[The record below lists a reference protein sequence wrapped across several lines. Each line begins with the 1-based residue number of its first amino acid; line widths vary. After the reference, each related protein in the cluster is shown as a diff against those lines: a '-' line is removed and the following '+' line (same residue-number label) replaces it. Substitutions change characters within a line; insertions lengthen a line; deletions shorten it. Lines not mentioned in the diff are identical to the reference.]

1 MIVSK
6 FLVCLPYQIQT
17 NNSPKQK
24 NKMKTLIS
32 AQIQT
37 KSNYRNLN
45 NLWFQVTEMMNDR
58 ITCLVEIDGKL
69 QKVDFNISEIKGF
82 RYNAQ

>member
-1 MIVSK
+1 M
-6 FLVCLPYQIQT
+6 LNERQT
-17 NNSPKQK
+17 
-24 NKMKTLIS
+24 TLIS

-45 NLWFQVTEMMNDR
+45 GLWFQVTEMMNDR